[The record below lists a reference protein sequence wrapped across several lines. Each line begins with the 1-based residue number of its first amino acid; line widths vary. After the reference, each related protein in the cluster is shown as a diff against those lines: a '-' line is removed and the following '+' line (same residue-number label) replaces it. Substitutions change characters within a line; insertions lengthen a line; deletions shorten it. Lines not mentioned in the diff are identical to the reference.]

1 MSIGFVAAVS
11 LILLLVLIFSG
22 IHLSTSLMI
31 TSVIGV
37 YLSTGRIATAMNVL
51 AQSAWGAVR
60 SYMFG
65 VIPLFVLMG
74 LFANMSGA
82 SKDLYDAASL
92 MMKRIRGG
100 VAIATVVAN
109 AVFAAITG
117 VTVASATIFTQ
128 IALPQ
133 MTRLRNR

>member
-1 MSIGFVAAVS
+1 
-11 LILLLVLIFSG
+11 
-22 IHLSTSLMI
+22 
-31 TSVIGV
+31 
-37 YLSTGRIATAMNVL
+37 MNVL

-109 AVFAAITG
+109 AIFAAITG

-128 IALPQ
+128 IAASADDSLK
-133 MTRLRNR
+133 L

>member
-100 VAIATVVAN
+100 VAIATRPVPPVS
-109 AVFAAITG
+109 V
-117 VTVASATIFTQ
+117 
-128 IALPQ
+128 
-133 MTRLRNR
+133 

>member
-51 AQSAWGAVR
+51 AQSA
-60 SYMFG
+60 
-65 VIPLFVLMG
+65 
-74 LFANMSGA
+74 
-82 SKDLYDAASL
+82 
-92 MMKRIRGG
+92 
-100 VAIATVVAN
+100 
-109 AVFAAITG
+109 
-117 VTVASATIFTQ
+117 
-128 IALPQ
+128 
-133 MTRLRNR
+133 

>member
-60 SYMFG
+60 SYNVWRYPVVCSDG
-65 VIPLFVLMG
+65 VVCQYVRCQQG
-74 LFANMSGA
+74 S
-82 SKDLYDAASL
+82 
-92 MMKRIRGG
+92 
-100 VAIATVVAN
+100 V
-109 AVFAAITG
+109 
-117 VTVASATIFTQ
+117 
-128 IALPQ
+128 
-133 MTRLRNR
+133 